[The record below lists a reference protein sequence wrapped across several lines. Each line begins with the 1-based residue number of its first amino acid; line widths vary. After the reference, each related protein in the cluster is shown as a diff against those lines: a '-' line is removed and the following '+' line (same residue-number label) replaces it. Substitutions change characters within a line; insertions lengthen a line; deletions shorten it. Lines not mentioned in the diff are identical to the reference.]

1 MKKIT
6 FKVSS
11 PKDYSVQS
19 LIKEVNKIS
28 CRIYIDLENGFIAVE
43 EVNDTTID
51 SVIELIN
58 NYYAILSIEIDNTFD
73 RDIGKQIESVI
84 AENSADTI
92 KDIGVSKQPKVLDPQ
107 TEDDLIIKKVEFDN
121 ECVENRI
128 NHFL

>member
-107 TEDDLIIKKVEFDN
+107 TEDDLIIKKVEFEN
-121 ECVENRI
+121 E
-128 NHFL
+128 